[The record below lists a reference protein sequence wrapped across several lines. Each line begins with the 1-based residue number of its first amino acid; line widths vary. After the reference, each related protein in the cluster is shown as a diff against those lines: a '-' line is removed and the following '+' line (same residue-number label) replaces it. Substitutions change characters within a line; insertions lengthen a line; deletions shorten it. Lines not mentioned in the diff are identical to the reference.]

1 VKLFFPSSHEKVGMK
16 LKKVAYYSSLTH
28 FSLSTMHEVVGE
40 AILPNT
46 FSKQLNFI

>member
-1 VKLFFPSSHEKVGMK
+1 MK
-16 LKKVAYYSSLTH
+16 LEKKYFLLQLLPH

-46 FSKQLNFI
+46 FSKTAQLHLESHL